1 MYLYFKGVKM
11 KTVMDLSG
19 FTGTENYWRTCA
31 FAPKLVHTDGVQ
43 YFADHARAYWFLDI
57 IGTEFYSGFA
67 DDFVSIK
74 LTVKNNTACIT
85 VTDGDD
91 NVIKTKD
98 IEFTDCPEGIYKFF
112 LTNNVLM
119 LTSEY

>member
-1 MYLYFKGVKM
+1 MNVELEFNKR
-11 KTVMDLSG
+11 LNG
-19 FTGTENYWRTCA
+19 FTGTERYWRSCM

-43 YFADHARAYWFLDI
+43 YFADNAGAHWFLDI
-57 IGTEFYSGFA
+57 IGTEFFKGFA
-67 DDFVSIK
+67 DDFLSITLVSK
-74 LTVKNNTACIT
+74 DGKACIT
-85 VTDGDD
+85 VTDGDEND
-91 NVIKTKD
+91 LRTKD

>member
-1 MYLYFKGVKM
+1 METQL
-11 KTVMDLSG
+11 DLNS
-19 FTGTENYWRTCA
+19 FTGTESYWKTCL

-43 YFADHARAYWFLDI
+43 YFADHANAYWFLDI
-57 IGTEFYSGFA
+57 VATEYFNGLD
-67 DDFVSIK
+67 DDFLSIK
-74 LTVKNNTACIT
+74 LVVHSDRANIT
-85 VTDGDD
+85 VEDGDC
-91 NVIKTKD
+91 NIIKSRE